1 MPIQIKKQSGVITIV
16 CFVLI
21 LAIGNAS
28 LRFIQNGMSSFFR
41 LISPCIVLGLLLLN
55 ADKYT
60 KLLAAFLLTVSYNI
74 AVSLFFYNYINIEFY
89 VFLAYMFIVL
99 LLVKTYQIY
108 SENFENDFFV
118 FLDIVTVI
126 TLLLASVQYFVR
138 IPYPFVRLPA
148 KRGMNLFMSNENEL
162 AEPLGCMLLIY
173 AYRLI
178 FKKEKS
184 HAWKILAIIAITFIN
199 DSKLTILGYVIG
211 LLGLLLYR
219 NAREQKR
226 SARKL
231 RPRISG
237 MMRTEMVLAVLILGI
252 ASLYIA
258 NPFLK
263 FRDYDISIRDLIFQ
277 PILNIVRLEKMP
289 GRGGSL
295 VDRTNAVIFGVREL
309 ISSYFFGI
317 GLGNSVV
324 MLTKPEYTLLTAK
337 SMHNLVFQ
345 ILTEMGYLGMYMYY
359 RIFKWFKLNLHNVN
373 CDNSIILKLVFAI
386 SFVLISS
393 QSSIGIMSN
402 YYTCIVVYYILLI
415 PSAKI
420 DCNLK
425 K

>member
-162 AEPLGCMLLIY
+162 AEPLGCMMLIY

-178 FKKEKS
+178 FNKEKS
-184 HAWKILAIIAITFIN
+184 HAWKILAIIAITFIL
-199 DSKLTILGYVIG
+199 SC
-211 LLGLLLYR
+211 
-219 NAREQKR
+219 
-226 SARKL
+226 
-231 RPRISG
+231 
-237 MMRTEMVLAVLILGI
+237 
-252 ASLYIA
+252 
-258 NPFLK
+258 
-263 FRDYDISIRDLIFQ
+263 
-277 PILNIVRLEKMP
+277 
-289 GRGGSL
+289 
-295 VDRTNAVIFGVREL
+295 
-309 ISSYFFGI
+309 
-317 GLGNSVV
+317 
-324 MLTKPEYTLLTAK
+324 
-337 SMHNLVFQ
+337 HN
-345 ILTEMGYLGMYMYY
+345 
-359 RIFKWFKLNLHNVN
+359 
-373 CDNSIILKLVFAI
+373 
-386 SFVLISS
+386 
-393 QSSIGIMSN
+393 
-402 YYTCIVVYYILLI
+402 
-415 PSAKI
+415 
-420 DCNLK
+420 
-425 K
+425 